1 MPKLKYMRKNTILFS
16 ISIGT
21 LVYVLISLFC
31 GQNGLWAESQL
42 AVQKMNLCNNIAEIQ
57 KINDELSLEY
67 IALIQDNEVIS
78 AHARRLGFVKEGE
91 RIVKISGIPPKTQK
105 AYSVGK
111 FYKIEQIQYVPE
123 HICKI
128 LGFSVSFLSFLIG
141 CLVILS
147 KKNQTS
153 QGIKS
158 KSKVIT
164 EFTEVPSGNF

>member
-1 MPKLKYMRKNTILFS
+1 MRKITILFS

-21 LVYVLISLFC
+21 FVYVLVSLFC

-42 AVQKMNLCNNIAEIQ
+42 AVQKMNLCSNIASIQ

-67 IALIQDNEVIS
+67 MALTQDSEVIS

-91 RIVKISGIPPKTQK
+91 HLVKISGIPPKTQK

-111 FYKIEQIQYVPE
+111 FYKVEDIQFVPE

-128 LGFSVSFLSFLIG
+128 LGFCVSFLTFFIAFLIS
-141 CLVILS
+141 LS
-147 KKNQTS
+147 EKKLDNKKINT
-153 QGIKS
+153 
-158 KSKVIT
+158 KVINN
-164 EFTEVPSGNF
+164 FAEVSSGNF

>member
-1 MPKLKYMRKNTILFS
+1 MRKITILFS

-21 LVYVLISLFC
+21 FVYVLVSLFC

-42 AVQKMNLCNNIAEIQ
+42 AVQKMNLCSNIASIQ

-67 IALIQDNEVIS
+67 MALTQDSEVIS

-91 RIVKISGIPPKTQK
+91 HLVKISGIPPKTQK

-111 FYKIEQIQYVPE
+111 FYKVEDIQFVPE

-128 LGFSVSFLSFLIG
+128 LGFCVSFLTFFIAFLIS
-141 CLVILS
+141 LS
-147 KKNQTS
+147 EKKFDNKKIDT
-153 QGIKS
+153 
-158 KSKVIT
+158 KVINN
-164 EFTEVPSGNF
+164 FAEVSSGNF